1 MGVDSYRAVAWTQSE
16 NVLRRV
22 SQRKKSLML
31 TCFTL
36 VNNCLHVCLHTV
48 SQRPLSI
55 SLTRVNS
62 STEIYCS
69 TSLSNPVG
77 MYVYRTYH
85 INKIM
90 AYLSLKNGRVT
101 KLTTAGQ
108 IDVTSDHQIREG
120 LGFNV
125 RLFQLGV
132 SDTDLYYCS
141 WSRFISETVTIETRC
156 SNGTIIIVR
165 GEVTLDHR
173 NENCKIFLTDICP
186 HRGGFSKTMQTSY
199 PGHDRDWPDHSSF
212 HLHFHPDQ
220 RNADLPM
227 HQSKKDT
234 HLPSRRV

>member
-1 MGVDSYRAVAWTQSE
+1 MKVAWWSC
-16 NVLRRV
+16 VLAV
-22 SQRKKSLML
+22 FCMSTEVKLQDW
-31 TCFTL
+31 
-36 VNNCLHVCLHTV
+36 TV

-165 GEVTLDHR
+165 GEDSQKQCKHHTLVMIVIGLTTAAFTSISILISGMLIFQCTKFKMNFRASRTTEPSRPNSPQNLCVQHMAQCNSYMVTLVDHVDYR
-173 NENCKIFLTDICP
+173 ENSVI
-186 HRGGFSKTMQTSY
+186 
-199 PGHDRDWPDHSSF
+199 
-212 HLHFHPDQ
+212 
-220 RNADLPM
+220 
-227 HQSKKDT
+227 QS
-234 HLPSRRV
+234 LR